1 MSNLLQDDKNVAL
14 EVIQDKIIKNVE
26 SSVQFY
32 VTCSIIQTMASFFGK
47 DGLNLM
53 KNALNQSLT
62 ALKKDCGKVSGI
74 NDPKILEQFDVE
86 GLIDAVSA
94 PYRMVLDKGLQI
106 LESENKNV

>member
-1 MSNLLQDDKNVAL
+1 MSKLLQYYKNDEH
-14 EVIQDKIIKNVE
+14 EVRQYKNIKNIE

-32 VTCSIIQTMASFFGK
+32 VTCSMIQTMASFFVK

-53 KNALNQSLT
+53 KNALNQSLN
-62 ALKKDCGKVSGI
+62 ALKKDRGKVSGI

-86 GLIDAVSA
+86 GLIHAVSA